1 MQVKVVPL
9 KNVIG
14 GSIERIKFPPTKLF
28 VLRYH
33 GSDKFACNCLA
44 LDFLFRHSR
53 RETLGLHDRFLESHL
68 LIVRQR
74 QILLLIPPLIF
85 CFPSA

>member
-33 GSDKFACNCLA
+33 GAACK
-44 LDFLFRHSR
+44 LDFLFRHS

-68 LIVRQR
+68 LIIRQR